1 MATYYTAR
9 ELMTAQRSRFD
20 AFKRAVRIEHKR
32 LSEDMLATAH
42 RQLSGTTTTAQ
53 LRLMGHPFARK
64 TFSAR
69 GFRRENVKG
78 ADLRMSSRGVAG
90 IGIPKLPI
98 NVQSPGG
105 LRSKT
110 VLRKSNFGVLQRYDL
125 VFGTPYAQYVLGE
138 KGTKRMVARG
148 FIQYMRKACTK
159 RNKQLIHDM
168 NLLSLQMR
176 VRKV

>member
-1 MATYYTAR
+1 
-9 ELMTAQRSRFD
+9 MTAQRSRFD

-32 LSEDMLATAH
+32 LSEDMLETAH
-42 RQLSGTTTTAQ
+42 KQLSGSVTTAQ
-53 LRLMGHPFARK
+53 LVAMGHPFARR
-64 TFSAR
+64 TMSAR
-69 GFRRENVKG
+69 GFRRESIG
-78 ADLRMSSRGVAG
+78 GTDLRMSSKGFAG

-98 NVQSPGG
+98 NVQKADG

-125 VFGTPYAQYVLGE
+125 VFGTRYAQYVLGE

-148 FIQYMRKACTK
+148 FIQYMRKAWTK

-168 NLLSLQMR
+168 NLLSLKMR
-176 VRKV
+176 VKKV